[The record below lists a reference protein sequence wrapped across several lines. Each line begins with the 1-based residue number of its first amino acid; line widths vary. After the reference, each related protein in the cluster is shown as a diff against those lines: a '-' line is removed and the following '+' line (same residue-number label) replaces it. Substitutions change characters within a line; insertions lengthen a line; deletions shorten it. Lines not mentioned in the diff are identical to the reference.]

1 MIREVD
7 LSEIS
12 DGKLYEGE
20 DLVKLGT
27 EECKGCHACCCSMAD
42 TIFLDPY
49 DAYRL
54 EKGLSVNFGSLL
66 ERHLELR
73 VSDGVILPGP
83 RADRKL
89 VIGGR
94 EETAACTFLNEE
106 GRCSVHGSRPAIC
119 RLFPL
124 GRIYREDGKH
134 RYFLQT
140 LECVKERR
148 TKIRIRKWMDTPEFA
163 RYEDYV
169 DAWHGVV
176 RCIADQAADLGA
188 EELKALDMCLLR
200 IFFLADYDV
209 SRDFYEQFEER
220 RKLFMEKMKPQNE
233 GNEE

>member
-1 MIREVD
+1 MLREVD

-12 DGKLYEGE
+12 DGRLYGGE

-27 EECKGCHACCCSMAD
+27 EECRGCHACCCSMAD
-42 TIFLDPY
+42 TIYLDPY

-54 EKGLSVNFGSLL
+54 ETGLGVTFAQLL
-66 ERHLELR
+66 AEHLELR
-73 VSDGVILPGP
+73 VSEGVILPGP
-83 RADRKL
+83 RADRKV
-89 VIGGR
+89 VIHGQ

-124 GRIYREDGKH
+124 GRIYQADGSH

-148 TKIRIRKWMDTPEFA
+148 TKIRVRKWMDTPDFA
-163 RYEDYV
+163 KYEAYV

-176 RCIADQAADLGA
+176 RRIADRAGTLSE
-188 EELKALDMCLLR
+188 EELKGLDMMLLKV
-200 IFFLADYDV
+200 FFLTDYEAG
-209 SRDFYEQFEER
+209 RDFFEQFAER
-220 RKLFMEKMKPQNE
+220 RMAFLE
-233 GNEE
+233 GISEGEET

>member
-1 MIREVD
+1 MLRDVD

-12 DGKLYEGE
+12 DGKLYGCD

-54 EKGLSVNFGSLL
+54 EAGLETGFAPLL
-66 ERHLELR
+66 EQHLELR

-89 VIGGR
+89 VIGGKA
-94 EETAACTFLNEE
+94 EESACTFLNEE

-124 GRIYREDGKH
+124 GRIYVEEGGH

-140 LECVKERR
+140 QECAKERR
-148 TKIRIRKWMDTPEFA
+148 TKIKIRKWMDTPEFGK
-163 RYEDYV
+163 YEAYV
-169 DAWHGVV
+169 DRWHDVV
-176 RCIADQAADLGA
+176 RSIAGRAADLSEA
-188 EELKALDMCLLR
+188 QLKELDMFLLKV
-200 IFFLADYDV
+200 FYLTDYDTAG
-209 SRDFYEQFEER
+209 DFYQQFEER
-220 RKLFMEKMKPQNE
+220 VKMFYE
-233 GNEE
+233 VTGNE

>member
-1 MIREVD
+1 MLREVD

-12 DGKLYEGE
+12 DGRLYDGD

-83 RADRKL
+83 RADQRL
-89 VIGGR
+89 VIGGKT
-94 EETAACTFLNEE
+94 ETNACTFLNEE
-106 GRCSVHGSRPAIC
+106 GRCTVHGSRPAIC

-124 GRIYREDGKH
+124 GRIYVEEGGHK
-134 RYFLQT
+134 YFLQT
-140 LECVKERR
+140 EECAKERR
-148 TKIRIRKWMDTPEFA
+148 TKIKIRKWMDTPEFS
-163 RYEDYV
+163 RYEGYV
-169 DAWHGVV
+169 DCWHDVV
-176 RCIADQAADLGA
+176 RSIASRAGELP
-188 EELKALDMCLLR
+188 EEKLKELDMILLQV
-200 IFFLADYDV
+200 FFLRDYQVDMG
-209 SRDFYEQFEER
+209 FYDQFEER
-220 RKLFMEKMKPQNE
+220 VEIFRKATGLL
-233 GNEE
+233 